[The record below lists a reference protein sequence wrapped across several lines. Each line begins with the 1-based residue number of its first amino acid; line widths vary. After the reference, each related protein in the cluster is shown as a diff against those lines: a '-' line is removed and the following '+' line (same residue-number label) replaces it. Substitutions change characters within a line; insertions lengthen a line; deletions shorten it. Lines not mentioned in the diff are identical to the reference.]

1 VDGRFFFFFAKVLD
15 QRQLEGVGHV
25 RCIMMGGVCLEVH
38 VSAAAHL
45 VKFAPSDGMY
55 APLVARW
62 EADAAQ
68 LMAALG
74 VGGQPLPLLW
84 TADLVTSSAPG
95 EALVL
100 VKLSCALLCIAGQ
113 LYLADR
119 VGRAALATTRA
130 RTAA

>member
-1 VDGRFFFFFAKVLD
+1 MDQRPFFLHQVLD
-15 QRQLEGVGHV
+15 QRHLDGVGDV
-25 RCIMMGGVCLEVH
+25 RCVMMGGACLELH
-38 VSAAAHL
+38 VSAAGRP

-84 TADLVTSSAPG
+84 TADFVASSGHDAF
-95 EALVL
+95 VL
-100 VKLSCALLCIAGQ
+100 VKLSCALLCITGQ

-130 RTAA
+130 RAAA